1 MKTKTISVVVPCFNE
16 EENVEPMTQAIR
28 EIGVL
33 RESHHKASAYRHDL
47 RHHMQHLLSCIETG
61 RLEQAQT
68 YIQEICSEIEAAKVF
83 VFCENEAAN
92 LIFSAFYGRAQKL
105 GVAINIKAV
114 VPQNIPI
121 LESDWCVLLSN
132 ALENALHACQKLKGK
147 GLPGSIDVYAY
158 EKNKKMFL
166 QIANSCE
173 ENILFSHGIP
183 VSAHRGHG
191 IGVRSICAIIEHY
204 DGMYSFSA
212 QNGLFVL
219 RISF

>member
-1 MKTKTISVVVPCFNE
+1 MN
-16 EENVEPMTQAIR
+16 R
-28 EIGVL
+28 
-33 RESHHKASAYRHDL
+33 
-47 RHHMQHLLSCIETG
+47 IE
-61 RLEQAQT
+61 
-68 YIQEICSEIEAAKVF
+68 
-83 VFCENEAAN
+83 
-92 LIFSAFYGRAQKL
+92 
-105 GVAINIKAV
+105 
-114 VPQNIPI
+114 
-121 LESDWCVLLSN
+121 LLSN

-183 VSAHRGHG
+183 VSSHRGHG

-204 DGMYSFSA
+204 DGMYSFSP